1 MRTIQHKNMVLFFK
15 QFLDLE
21 DGRKNFAS
29 QNRVLPR
36 DRVLEREYCIQS
48 LEINYV
54 KTHLIL

>member
-1 MRTIQHKNMVLFFK
+1 MVLFLK

-54 KTHLIL
+54 ETHLIL